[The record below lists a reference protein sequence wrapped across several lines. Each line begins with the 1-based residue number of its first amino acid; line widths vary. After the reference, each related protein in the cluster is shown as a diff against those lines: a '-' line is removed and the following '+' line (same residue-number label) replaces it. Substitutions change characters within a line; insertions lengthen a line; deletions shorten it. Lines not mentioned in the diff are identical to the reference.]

1 MDIQRATKER
11 ELRKK
16 DYINRKRKWK
26 YLRRKKKEGQHRN
39 NPNIERKTRYV
50 ERMLSQIERENVKKD
65 DLVRNRNWKQ
75 EKGKNENESSL
86 TVLFLSHNELLL
98 GCC

>member
-50 ERMLSQIERENVKKD
+50 ERMLS
-65 DLVRNRNWKQ
+65 
-75 EKGKNENESSL
+75 
-86 TVLFLSHNELLL
+86 
-98 GCC
+98 